1 MVLNVVV
8 VKKQHIHKMTIAE
21 MIILRWISGN
31 TLKDR
36 IRNERICLNIGVTPI
51 DERTIESCLR
61 YMER

>member
-8 VKKQHIHKMTIAE
+8 VKKQYIHKMTIAE

-36 IRNERICLNIGVTPI
+36 IRNEKFFLNIGVTPI
-51 DERTIESCLR
+51 DEKTIESCLR